1 MTCFENFIN
10 DHYDE
15 LLQHSNRY
23 VGKKYGADVL
33 HDMLYAFL
41 TKQDKLDALCER
53 GEMMA
58 YICRAIYIASY
69 SNESFYNRKYK
80 IYDKLRGEYTD
91 NHSEPE
97 ETATFSRHEEQLKT
111 VFAILQ
117 DIHWFDR
124 EVFKAYYLH
133 NHTLDTFTNATG
145 IPRQTLYRSIRKA
158 KKQIKEAIEQVEGTW

>member
-15 LLQHSNRY
+15 LLRHSNRY

-33 HDMLYAFL
+33 HDMLYSFL
-41 TKQDKLDALCER
+41 QKQDKLEPLCVR
-53 GEMMA
+53 GEMLP
-58 YICRAIYIASY
+58 YICRALYIASF

-80 IYDKLRGEYTD
+80 IHDKLRGDFTE
-91 NHSEPE
+91 NQSEPE
-97 ETATFSRHEEQLKT
+97 EAATFSRHEEQLKT

-117 DIHWFDR
+117 DIEWFDR

-158 KKQIKEAIEQVEGTW
+158 KRQIKEAIEKVERVR